1 MSRHFSTRFERLL
14 DSPPAGF
21 ERLAWRIDQRDNQ
34 SYRSTYRRGSVTIA
48 TITLSSKGQVVIPKE
63 IREELHWDAGTE
75 LTLVSNASGVTIK
88 AMPKKTGRNLADLI
102 GMLKHDGP
110 PLATEELCRPVELS
124 DEECR

>member
-1 MSRHFSTRFERLL
+1 
-14 DSPPAGF
+14 
-21 ERLAWRIDQRDNQ
+21 
-34 SYRSTYRRGSVTIA
+34 VTIA

-63 IREELHWDAGTE
+63 IREELRWDAGTE

>member
-1 MSRHFSTRFERLL
+1 
-14 DSPPAGF
+14 
-21 ERLAWRIDQRDNQ
+21 
-34 SYRSTYRRGSVTIA
+34 VTIA

-88 AMPKKTGRNLADLI
+88 AMPKKTGRDLADLI

>member
-1 MSRHFSTRFERLL
+1 M
-14 DSPPAGF
+14 
-21 ERLAWRIDQRDNQ
+21 
-34 SYRSTYRRGSVTIA
+34 TIA

-63 IREELHWDAGTE
+63 IRDELHWDAGTE
-75 LTLVSNASGVTIK
+75 LTLVSNAFGVTIK

-102 GMLKHDGP
+102 GMLKHEGP

>member
-1 MSRHFSTRFERLL
+1 
-14 DSPPAGF
+14 
-21 ERLAWRIDQRDNQ
+21 
-34 SYRSTYRRGSVTIA
+34 VTIA

-63 IREELHWDAGTE
+63 IRDELHWDAGTE

-102 GMLKHDGP
+102 GMLKHEGP

>member
-1 MSRHFSTRFERLL
+1 M
-14 DSPPAGF
+14 
-21 ERLAWRIDQRDNQ
+21 
-34 SYRSTYRRGSVTIA
+34 TIA

-63 IREELHWDAGTE
+63 IRDELHWDAGTE

>member
-1 MSRHFSTRFERLL
+1 M
-14 DSPPAGF
+14 
-21 ERLAWRIDQRDNQ
+21 
-34 SYRSTYRRGSVTIA
+34 TIA